1 MTLSIMQPYLFPY
14 IGYWQL
20 IYASDRFVIYDDV
33 NYIKQGFIN
42 RNYILSNNQKQLFTL
57 QLIGASSNKLINEI
71 KVGNNQKKLLK
82 TIKQNYM
89 KTPFFND
96 IYPLIEEILLYKE
109 SNLALFIGNSIKKI
123 VDFLEI
129 DTDIIYSSNIKKNNS
144 LKAQSKVIDICKIL
158 EAKVYINPIGGQ
170 KLYDKNTFTNNNI
183 ELKFLKPK
191 NILYTQFN
199 NKFVE
204 NLSIID
210 IMMFNDKKTI
220 QKFLREYELI

>member
-1 MTLSIMQPYLFPY
+1 MQPYLFPY